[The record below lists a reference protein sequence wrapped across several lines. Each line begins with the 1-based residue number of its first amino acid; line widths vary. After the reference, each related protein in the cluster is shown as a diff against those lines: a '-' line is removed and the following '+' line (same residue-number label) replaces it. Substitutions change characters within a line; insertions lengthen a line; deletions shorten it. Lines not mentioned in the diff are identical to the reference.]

1 MNLLSVVRCCI
12 EVVLSAH
19 KLVLCCMLSSFCAV
33 CSQTC
38 PVLYVVMKLTAY
50 PVLYVVVMKLCCEL
64 TDLSCAV
71 CCYHEAVLSAHWLV
85 PCCMLLSWSCAVSS
99 QTCPVLYVVIMK
111 LCCRL
116 TDLSHAVCCCH
127 EAVLSAHRLVPCCM
141 LLSWSCAVSSQ
152 TCPVLYVVVMKL
164 FCRLTDLSHAFHQ
177 WNYMFNVNLWTD
189 FSVIVLSWSC
199 AVSSQTCPVLYV
211 VVMKLFCRLVIPKQS
226 CRNSLIFYIKS
237 YIFTACGQ

>member
-99 QTCPVLYVVIMK
+99 QTCPVLYVVVMK
-111 LCCRL
+111 LFCRL
-116 TDLSHAVCCCH
+116 TDLSCVVCCCH
-127 EAVLSAHRLVPCCM
+127 EAVLSAHRLVLCCM
-141 LLSWSCAVSSQ
+141 LLSVCSVGSQ
-152 TCPVLYVVVMKL
+152 TCPVLYVVMKL
-164 FCRLTDLSHAFHQ
+164 CSRLTDLSCAVCCHEAVLSAHRL
-177 WNYMFNVNLWTD
+177 VLCC
-189 FSVIVLSWSC
+189 VLSWFC
-199 AVSSQTCPVLYV
+199 V
-211 VVMKLFCRLVIPKQS
+211 VHCYRILCSACRL
-226 CRNSLIFYIKS
+226 SLFVLSLSNNWI
-237 YIFTACGQ
+237 C